1 MIILS
6 QFQKTRTLKRQ
17 SVSLNS
23 VFEKNEMVLKDPSP
37 LATISGTTDTGMTVQ
52 TRGWVKKD
60 NFLTCK
66 ENLIKETAQAYHEAG
81 ITQPSIHVVS

>member
-1 MIILS
+1 
-6 QFQKTRTLKRQ
+6 
-17 SVSLNS
+17 
-23 VFEKNEMVLKDPSP
+23 
-37 LATISGTTDTGMTVQ
+37 MTVQ
-52 TRGWVKKD
+52 ARVWVKKD